1 VTTGPVSLMDI
12 ILDLESL
19 SALDLRT
26 VPASKYAEHPSTALL
41 CVCWQVVGEPQIH
54 SWAPGD
60 NDTTTLH
67 QLHQAITGGASV
79 HAWNSPF
86 DAAVWNAVRPD
97 WPPIQLQQQHDIA
110 ARAAMC
116 GLPRGLE
123 KAAAALG
130 IGMVKDKAG
139 LNALRFLM
147 KPRSWSSCGAPVFAT
162 DDKRLALVRTYC
174 GQDVTITARLHA
186 MLPVLPDEERAIW
199 LHDQRVN
206 ERGFRIDPRFLQVAG
221 PFFMK
226 AQEAGDAQMRE
237 VTNGAIKSISAIKA
251 LGIWLKAQ
259 GVNLCG
265 ADTLDAEGDD
275 EDSDNEGDSLRGR
288 LTKASV
294 REILEQQGLPDPAR
308 HALEVRQDF
317 GRSSVAK
324 IVALACAVSRD
335 QRLRGSLLYH
345 GTLTGRQTARLFQ
358 PQNLPRDSFTP
369 EVWSLVL
376 ADMRVLDAEA
386 FREKHGSPMAALV
399 RLLRGAIVPA
409 EGHEL
414 AIGDFSQVELRITAW
429 FAGEHDLLQALR
441 RGERLYEAMGSRIY
455 GLPETEIVGEQYTFG
470 KMVTLASGYGLG
482 WRSLIKQARD
492 GYDLA
497 IDETL
502 ARAAVEAYRST
513 WSQIPMLW
521 RELECAAFDAL
532 NSPGTAIPV
541 CEGLAVL
548 KVTRNLQW
556 LGLQL
561 PSGRWVRLHRPK
573 IIIDDRNGQ
582 FDPRETL
589 SVMGLNP
596 AHQWV
601 RQTIWGGVLTSYLVQ
616 STARDLLVAAALRC
630 EQHGW
635 PVVLQVHDEIVTE
648 IPTGSVTADDLAAV
662 MNALPDW
669 ATGCP
674 ITSKTFIRN
683 RYGKD

>member
-1 VTTGPVSLMDI
+1 MDI
-12 ILDLESL
+12 ILDLESR
-19 SALDLRT
+19 SALDLRA
-26 VPASKYAEHPSTALL
+26 VPAGKYAEHPSTALL
-41 CVCWQVVGEPQIH
+41 CVGWQVVGEPQLH

-60 NDTTTLH
+60 YDTAALD
-67 QLHQAITGGASV
+67 QLHQAIAGGASV

-86 DAAVWNAVRPD
+86 DAAVWNSVRPD
-97 WPPIQLQQQHDIA
+97 WPPIRLHQQHDIA

-130 IGMVKDKAG
+130 ISLVKDKAG
-139 LNALRFLM
+139 LSALRYLM
-147 KPRSWSSCGAPVFAT
+147 KPRSWSPCGAPVFAA
-162 DDKRLALVRTYC
+162 DAKRLALVRTYC
-174 GQDVTITARLHA
+174 EQDITITARLHA
-186 MLPVLPDEERAIW
+186 LLPVLPDEERAIW
-199 LHDQRVN
+199 LHDQKVN

-221 PFFMK
+221 PFFIK
-226 AQEAGDAQMRE
+226 AREAGDAQMRE
-237 VTNGAIKSISAIKA
+237 VTSGAVKSISAIKA
-251 LGIWLKAQ
+251 LGTWLQAQ
-259 GVNLCG
+259 GVGLCG
-265 ADTLDAEGDD
+265 ANAVDAENDD
-275 EDSDNEGDSLRGR
+275 EDADDENESTKGW

-294 REILEQQGLPDPAR
+294 REILAQPGLPDAAR
-308 HALEVRQDF
+308 RALEVRQDF

-335 QRLRGSLLYH
+335 QRLRGSLLDH

-369 EVWSLVL
+369 EVWPLVL
-376 ADMRVLDAEA
+376 ADMRALDAEA

-399 RLLRGAIVPA
+399 RLLRGAVVPA

-429 FAGEHDLLQALR
+429 FAGERNLLQALR
-441 RGERLYEAMGSRIY
+441 RGERLYEAMGARIY
-455 GLPETEIVGEQYTFG
+455 GLAETEIVGERYTFG

-482 WRSLIKQARD
+482 WRSLITQARD
-492 GYDLA
+492 GYGLA
-497 IDETL
+497 IDKPL
-502 ARAAVEAYRST
+502 ARAAIEAYRGT
-513 WSQIPMLW
+513 WPQIPMLW

-541 CEGLAVL
+541 CEGRAAL
-548 KVTRNLQW
+548 KATRNLQW
-556 LGLQL
+556 LKLQL

-573 IIIDDRNGQ
+573 IILDDRNGQ

-589 SVMGLNP
+589 SVMGLNL

-630 EQHGW
+630 DQRGW
-635 PVVLQVHDEIVTE
+635 PLVLQVHDEVVAE

-662 MNALPDW
+662 MNTLPAW
-669 ATGCP
+669 AAGCP